1 MNRKYLLIIDDSL
14 TYRSTLRFL
23 FQADYTVKEAANG
36 EEGFRLAVET
46 RPDIILCDVVMPLK
60 DGYSCCHLLKTH
72 PGTYCIPIIMLTS
85 KNEIKDM
92 MAGLKLGIDDY
103 VIKPC
108 EPQILKMKV
117 DNLVKSREL
126 LKQHYTR
133 PAAPPATAAEYFV
146 DNAVRLIEQHLAA
159 PDFGVR
165 QLAELLLVSPT
176 SLYRKIR
183 EVFQVSPNV
192 LIRRMRLKKAGE
204 LLKTHSLSVTEVAE
218 LIGYNDVSSFRK
230 HFTDHFGKTPLA
242 YAKE

>member
-1 MNRKYLLIIDDSL
+1 MDRKYLLIIDDSL
-14 TYRSTLRFL
+14 TYRKMLHLL
-23 FQADYTVKEAANG
+23 FQAHYTVVEAANG

-126 LKQHYTR
+126 LKQYYTE
-133 PAAPPATAAEYFV
+133 AATPLSTAAEHFV
-146 DNAVRLIEQHLAA
+146 DHAVRLIGQHLAE

-165 QLAELLLVSPT
+165 QLAGLLLISPT
-176 SLYRKIR
+176 SLYRKIK
-183 EVFQVSPNV
+183 EAFQVSPNV
-192 LIRRMRLKKAGE
+192 LIRRIRLKKAGE
-204 LLKTHSLSVTEVAE
+204 LLKTHALSVTEVAE

-230 HFTDHFGKTPLA
+230 HFTDYFGKTPLA